1 MAGSRNRRRKMPAF
15 DTFNPFDAFV
25 KKIATQYRLGPK
37 GRSLVRETLDLITE
51 EPGGVGGFVDRFKT
65 AGLATQ
71 VASRLGLAHPA
82 PLTGQEV
89 EQALGSE
96 VIGRIA
102 DKAGVSQDFATTLL
116 RNTIPSIIG
125 LLMESGFS
133 DEPIPPPAS
142 ISNEVVQP
150 ASIGDQ
156 VAPPEPDHIPLK
168 HIPLSAMAESRPAP
182 PRGRLLVPGATLL
195 IVLGVAG
202 YFAVRGTVN
211 QMSAG
216 SGTVVA
222 QVAPAAPAN
231 QPAPSQT
238 PSAAAAAPNTP
249 PTVASTAP
257 SVPAGALSPGA
268 AGADSAAPKTAAAS
282 PEVTAGLGDKKAIA
296 PPEAALK
303 LPAIYF
309 SSSSVKVP
317 PASKAAL
324 AQVAHLLKELPGG
337 SVVWIDGYTNRPGN
351 PTSGINLSQ
360 RRANAVRQAL
370 VNAGVNPAILIAKGY
385 GRSPATSNKETTE
398 GRASVNMK
406 SQPRVEFR
414 IVEQEQQN

>member
-1 MAGSRNRRRKMPAF
+1 MAGSRNRHRKIPAF
-15 DTFNPFDAFV
+15 DTFNPFDVFV
-25 KKIATQYRLGPK
+25 KKIAAQHRLGPK

-51 EPGGVGGFVDRFKT
+51 QPGGVGGFVDRFEA

-82 PLTGQEV
+82 RLTEQEV

-142 ISNEVVQP
+142 ISDEVAGP
-150 ASIGDQ
+150 ASMGDE

-182 PRGRLLVPGATLL
+182 SLSRLLVPGAAFL

-202 YFAVRGTVN
+202 YFAARGTGHRVA
-211 QMSAG
+211 AG

-222 QVAPAAPAN
+222 QVAPAAPAH
-231 QPAPSQT
+231 QPGPS
-238 PSAAAAAPNTP
+238 PSAATAAPNAA
-249 PTVASTAP
+249 PTVTSIAP

-268 AGADSAAPKTAAAS
+268 AAADSAAPKTAATS

-324 AQVAHLLKELPGG
+324 AQVAGLLKQLPGG
-337 SVVWIDGYTNRPGN
+337 SVVWISGYTNESG
-351 PTSGINLSQ
+351 TSRIKLSQ

-398 GRASVNMK
+398 GHSGETMK
-406 SQPRVEFR
+406 GRPRVEFR
-414 IVEQEQQN
+414 IVEQ